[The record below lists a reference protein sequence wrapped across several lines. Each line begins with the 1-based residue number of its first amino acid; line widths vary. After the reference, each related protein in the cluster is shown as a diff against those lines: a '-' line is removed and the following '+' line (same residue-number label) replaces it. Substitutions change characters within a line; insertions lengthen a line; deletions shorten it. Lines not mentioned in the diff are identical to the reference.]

1 LPNLK
6 KFLKGDT
13 GAITYR
19 NVEINF
25 VHGRTATMTILKDGN
40 EVERIILS
48 DYENQGEEAMHGLFR
63 EKGFEQLSDEELRK
77 KLADRDEKE
86 REDEMMRSKMAEE
99 RRAAYYAALEE
110 KRMQKN
116 EETINTKNE
125 R

>member
-1 LPNLK
+1 
-6 KFLKGDT
+6 
-13 GAITYR
+13 
-19 NVEINF
+19 
-25 VHGRTATMTILKDGN
+25 MTILKDGN

>member
-1 LPNLK
+1 
-6 KFLKGDT
+6 
-13 GAITYR
+13 
-19 NVEINF
+19 
-25 VHGRTATMTILKDGN
+25 MTILKDGN

-116 EETINTKNE
+116 EESQSSSE
-125 R
+125 L